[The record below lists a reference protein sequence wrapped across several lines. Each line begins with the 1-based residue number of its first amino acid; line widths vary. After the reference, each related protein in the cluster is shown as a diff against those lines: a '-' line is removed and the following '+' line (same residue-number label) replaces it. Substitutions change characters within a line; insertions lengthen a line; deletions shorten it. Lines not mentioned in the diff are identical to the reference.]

1 MSSMNLMKNKRSN
14 LAPVGFRE
22 YRKYFMMGDKYVQ
35 VLSFIKYP
43 DLFVEGLLAPL
54 VTKAD
59 YDIDMLI
66 EHTDLDLATALK
78 NQMQQTEDAF
88 NKSTDPQE
96 KERLKLKY
104 NNLKS
109 YVERSVRETS
119 STVNVVIN
127 LYVKADSLEELEE
140 KVKKTRTELDTT
152 MFEIKAKP
160 VPHLQQD
167 YYKKNSPLFIK
178 NEMSDDENFL
188 NGQPMSSISASALW
202 PFIFDTLEDPYGTLI
217 GSEMVNGGKVI
228 FNQFLYATH
237 PDLAKM
243 YARTSGNMIIV
254 GRTGMGKTVL
264 INLLVFGHLINK
276 RKIIWIDPENKN
288 YRLTRYCGGSFI
300 AFGNSNMMINIFDL
314 KPISTDDDQI
324 NHDEMYNT
332 RNAIFNVVEEIKIT
346 FQTLW
351 PNISDNALAMISE
364 IVVETYKSVGINE
377 NTDFEFLGPL
387 DYPTFS
393 NFSMV
398 IQEKIEQYSQNADIN
413 TYEIEALKE
422 LQMKMRHITGY
433 KEVEGEWGRF
443 FNGHTSITEEQL
455 SSNIISFGTK
465 NLINVSK
472 ELQNALLRMVFQY
485 AWAVGL
491 GNKEETVLVIDEEH
505 MFIGVPFLAE
515 LLAIIQRR
523 SRKYLTATLT
533 GTQQVNDYCDK
544 SILKHGKAIFDNSTY
559 QVYMNLTKDG
569 INDLSNLI
577 SLSESDK
584 ANIENLPPY
593 CGFFILGNKKVQVQF
608 EASPDELQLVP
619 E

>member
-1 MSSMNLMKNKRSN
+1 MKSKNNKRSN
-14 LAPVGFRE
+14 LAPIGFKE
-22 YRKYFMMGDKYVQ
+22 YKKYFMMGDKFIQ

-54 VTKAD
+54 VTRPD
-59 YDIDMLI
+59 YDIDILI

-78 NQMQQTEDAF
+78 NQMNATEDSF

-96 KERLKLKY
+96 KEKLRLKY
-104 NNLKS
+104 QNLKN

-127 LYVKADSLEELEE
+127 IYVKAETLNELEE
-140 KVKKTRTELDTT
+140 KVKKIRDELDTSA
-152 MFEIKAKP
+152 FEIKAKA

-178 NEMSDDENFL
+178 NEMSLDEDFL

-202 PFIFDTLEDPYGTLI
+202 PFMFDTLEDPDGTLI
-217 GSEMVNGGKVI
+217 GSERTNGGKVI
-228 FNQFLYATH
+228 FNQFLYETH

-243 YARTSGNMIIV
+243 YGRTSGNMIIV

-264 INLLVFGHLINK
+264 MNLIIFGHLINK

-288 YRLTRYCGGSFI
+288 YKLTRYCNGSFI
-300 AFGNSNMMINIFDL
+300 AFGQGNMINIFDL
-314 KPISTDDDQI
+314 KPISTDKENQS
-324 NHDEMYNT
+324 HEEMYDT
-332 RNAIFNVVEEIKIT
+332 KNAIYNVVEEIKIT
-346 FQTLW
+346 FRTLW
-351 PNISDNALAMISE
+351 PNISDNALAMMSE
-364 IVVETYKSVGINE
+364 IVVETYHSVGIDYETN
-377 NTDFEFLGPL
+377 FELLSPT

-393 NFSMV
+393 NFTM
-398 IQEKIEQYSQNADIN
+398 IIEEKIEQYSRSKEVNSQELD
-413 TYEIEALKE
+413 ALKE

-433 KEVEGEWGRF
+433 KEIEGEWGRF
-443 FNGHTSITEEQL
+443 FNGHTSITEDQL
-455 SSNIISFGTK
+455 NSNMISFGTK

-485 AWAVGL
+485 AWAIGL
-491 GNKEETVLVIDEEH
+491 GNREETVLAIDEEH

-533 GTQQVNDYCDK
+533 GTQQVKDYCNETIK
-544 SILKHGKAIFDNSTY
+544 EHGSAIFDNATY
-559 QVYMNLTKDG
+559 QIYMNMTKDG
-569 INDLSNLI
+569 VNALSSLI
-577 SLSESDK
+577 SLNDADREKIQS
-584 ANIENLPPY
+584 LPPY
-593 CGFFILGNKKVQVQF
+593 CGLFILGNKKLDVQF
-608 EASPDELQLVP
+608 EASPDELSLIP
-619 E
+619 K

>member
-1 MSSMNLMKNKRSN
+1 MNLMKNKRSN